1 MSNVSL
7 PSGPSPNTDSPLS
20 TTSSILGILTF
31 ALGLFGFYLALIS
44 ATRSAPGE
52 IQRLVSDLRGT
63 QAEINRVSK
72 WIIEEN
78 DEGLGETWVGVGRS
92 NSDWASGGATAAVA
106 SDHGGWERA
115 GQKVGWSK
123 WGSGNVLTEPRRM
136 ATDMSGNQMLYDE
149 VQGLLVS
156 CLRLFY
162 EADDLLKRSQREGM
176 GLWRRVLFV
185 INRDEVLD
193 KVGRLGE
200 QRARLAAIQMS
211 LFLRSVGFDLGR
223 EKDPKV
229 TLSLGNYF

>member
-1 MSNVSL
+1 M
-7 PSGPSPNTDSPLS
+7 
-20 TTSSILGILTF
+20 
-31 ALGLFGFYLALIS
+31 
-44 ATRSAPGE
+44 
-52 IQRLVSDLRGT
+52 SDLRST

-72 WIIEEN
+72 WIFEEN
-78 DEGLGETWVGVGRS
+78 DDRLGETWVGVGRS
-92 NSDWASGGATAAVA
+92 NSDWASGGPTAAAA

-115 GQKVGWSK
+115 GQKVGWSE
-123 WGSGNVLTEPRRM
+123 WGSGNVTEPRRM
-136 ATDMSGNQMLYDE
+136 ATDMSGNQMLYEE

-185 INRDEVLD
+185 MNRDEVLD

-200 QRARLAAIQMS
+200 QKARLAAIQMS
-211 LFLRSVGFDLGR
+211 LFLRSVGFDLGK

-229 TLSLGNYF
+229 TLPLGNYR